1 MFRTARLI
9 INFNQ
14 CLEAF
19 GVGILALDS
28 PIKAQIC
35 MAAADQEKKEKKT
48 AKRLRSRMD
57 PAYRHLGPSG
67 YAPAEEFL
75 QSAAQMAA
83 YAILGP
89 TRMQEKMPRDPNDFA
104 QDYVSECKQIVEEC
118 VSNLDVDFFDSKAFR
133 LIVGSRG
140 TLNREFFAI
149 FEETMKRHGRTS
161 L

>member
-9 INFNQ
+9 LKFNQ
-14 CLEAF
+14 ILEAF

-28 PIKAQIC
+28 PTKAQIC
-35 MAAADQEKKEKKT
+35 MAAADEEKIRKKT
-48 AKRLRSRMD
+48 YKNLRSMMA
-57 PAYRHLGPSG
+57 PANRHLGPSG
-67 YAPAEEFL
+67 YESAEDFL
-75 QSAAQMAA
+75 HDAARMAA

-104 QDYVSECKQIVEEC
+104 QDYVSECKEIVGI
-118 VSNLDVDFFDSKAFR
+118 VVANLDDDNFDSKAFR
-133 LIVGSRG
+133 LIVGSRQ

-149 FEETMKRHGRTS
+149 FQETMKRYGRTS